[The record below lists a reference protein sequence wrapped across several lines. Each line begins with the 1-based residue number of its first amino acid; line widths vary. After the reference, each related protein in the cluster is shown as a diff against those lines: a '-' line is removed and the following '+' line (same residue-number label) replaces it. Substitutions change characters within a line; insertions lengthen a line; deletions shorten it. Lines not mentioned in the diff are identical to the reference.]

1 MADGLITGAATSL
14 QDGSEEAATIDGEGI
29 TGHACAGSI
38 SDAID
43 ETRDQF
49 SLV

>member
-1 MADGLITGAATSL
+1 MTDGLITGATTSL
-14 QDGSEEAATIDGEGI
+14 QDGSGGAAMIDGEGS

-43 ETRDQF
+43 ETRDQL
-49 SLV
+49 SHR